1 MWLCWVFMRIVIVYW
16 IGVVGVGEESVLV
29 VVLFVYWKELFYV
42 CEFLIDE
49 FKVFVLIW
57 KKEVYEI
64 GDVWK

>member
-1 MWLCWVFMRIVIVYW
+1 MRIVIVYW